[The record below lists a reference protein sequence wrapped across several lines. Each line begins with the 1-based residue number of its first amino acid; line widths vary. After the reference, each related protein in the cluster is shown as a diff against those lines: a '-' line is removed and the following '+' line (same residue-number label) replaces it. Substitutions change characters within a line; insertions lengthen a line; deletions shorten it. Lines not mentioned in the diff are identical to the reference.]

1 MCVVLVCLYS
11 HDGFPVG
18 PCLNKLG
25 GPDEM
30 ICLLLWARDASTNLS
45 LIPSN
50 ILEGSLR
57 EAIFEFNGTGG
68 MA

>member
-1 MCVVLVCLYS
+1 MVVCLYS
-11 HDGFPVG
+11 HVGFLVG

-25 GPDEM
+25 GPDER
-30 ICLLLWARDASTNLS
+30 IWLLVRALDASTNLS